1 MIYFKDWEISHDGSI
16 LARQYDH
23 LSRVL
28 LVRGT
33 PQGYDWEMR
42 VRKGDWYE
50 VIPLSPMEGDVGC
63 VLTEKHLALWG
74 WYSLQL
80 VGTLRTDGVT
90 VQHSNV
96 ISVFVAES
104 LTDGEWPASPG
115 EFIRL
120 ESNVR
125 EMNGHPPIPGE
136 NGFWMLWELDS
147 HSYTESEF
155 PLPEGLDGR
164 DGKDGVN
171 GKDGADGRNGTDG
184 KNGVDGKDGVD
195 GKTPIRGV
203 DYWTED
209 DVSAM
214 REYIDGRLGV
224 VENGTY

>member
-147 HSYTESEF
+147 HSYKESAF
-155 PLPEGLDGR
+155 PLPKGL
-164 DGKDGVN
+164 DGVN
-171 GKDGADGRNGTDG
+171 GKDGTDGRNGTDG
-184 KNGVDGKDGVD
+184 KDGVDGKDGTD

>member
-50 VIPLSPMEGDVGC
+50 TIPLSPMEGDVGC

-104 LTDGEWPASPG
+104 LTDGDWPASPS
-115 EFIRL
+115 EFTRL

-147 HSYTESEF
+147 HSYKESAF
-155 PLPEGLDGR
+155 PLPKGL
-164 DGKDGVN
+164 DGVN
-171 GKDGADGRNGTDG
+171 GKDGTDGRNGT
-184 KNGVDGKDGVD
+184 DGKDGVD

>member
-28 LVRGT
+28 LVRGV

-42 VRKGDWYE
+42 IRKGKWYE
-50 VIPLSPMEGDVGC
+50 TIPLSPMEGDVGC

-80 VGTLRTDGVT
+80 VGTLRADGVT

-96 ISVFVAES
+96 ISVFVEES
-104 LTDGEWPASPG
+104 LTDGDWPVSPS
-115 EFIRL
+115 EFTRL

-125 EMNGHPPIPGE
+125 EMNDHPPIPGE

-147 HSYTESEF
+147 HSYKESAF
-155 PLPEGLDGR
+155 PLPKGLDGK
-164 DGKDGVN
+164 DGKDGINGKDGVN
-171 GKDGADGRNGTDG
+171 GKDGRNGT
-184 KNGVDGKDGVD
+184 DGKDGVD

>member
-50 VIPLSPMEGDVGC
+50 TIPLSPMEGDVGC

-104 LTDGEWPASPG
+104 LTDGDWPASPS
-115 EFIRL
+115 EFTRL

-136 NGFWMLWELDS
+136 NGFWMLWEPDS
-147 HSYTESEF
+147 HSYKESAF
-155 PLPEGLDGR
+155 PLPKGQ
-164 DGKDGVN
+164 DGVN
-171 GKDGADGRNGTDG
+171 GKDGTDGRNGT
-184 KNGVDGKDGVD
+184 DGKDGVD

>member
-28 LVRGT
+28 LVRGV

-42 VRKGDWYE
+42 IRKGKWYE
-50 VIPLSPMEGDVGC
+50 TIPLSPMEGDVGC
-63 VLTEKHLALWG
+63 VLTEKHLTLWG

-80 VGTLRTDGVT
+80 VGTLRADGVT

-96 ISVFVAES
+96 ISVFVEES
-104 LTDGEWPASPG
+104 LTDGDWPVSPD
-115 EFIRL
+115 EFTRL

-147 HSYTESEF
+147 HSYKESAF
-155 PLPEGLDGR
+155 PLPKGL
-164 DGKDGVN
+164 DGKDG
-171 GKDGADGRNGTDG
+171 KDGTDGRNGT
-184 KNGVDGKDGVD
+184 DGKDGVD

>member
-33 PQGYDWEMR
+33 PQGYDWEVR

-80 VGTLRTDGVT
+80 VGTLRDDGVT

-104 LTDGEWPASPG
+104 LTDGDWPASPS
-115 EFIRL
+115 EFTRL

-147 HSYTESEF
+147 HSYKESAF
-155 PLPEGLDGR
+155 PLPKGLDG
-164 DGKDGVN
+164 VN
-171 GKDGADGRNGTDG
+171 
-184 KNGVDGKDGVD
+184 GKDGVD

>member
-33 PQGYDWEMR
+33 PQGYDWEVR

-104 LTDGEWPASPG
+104 LTDGEWPASPS
-115 EFIRL
+115 EFTRL
-120 ESNVR
+120 ESNVQ
-125 EMNGHPPIPGE
+125 EMDGHPPIPGE
-136 NGFWMLWELDS
+136 NGFWLVWSLES

-155 PLPEGLDGR
+155 PLPKGLN
-164 DGKDGVN
+164 GVN
-171 GKDGADGRNGTDG
+171 
-184 KNGVDGKDGVD
+184 GKDGVD

>member
-50 VIPLSPMEGDVGC
+50 TIPLSPMEGDVGC

-115 EFIRL
+115 EFTRL

-147 HSYTESEF
+147 HSYKESAF
-155 PLPEGLDGR
+155 PLPKGL
-164 DGKDGVN
+164 DGVN
-171 GKDGADGRNGTDG
+171 GKDGTDGRNGT
-184 KNGVDGKDGVD
+184 DGKDGVD

>member
-63 VLTEKHLALWG
+63 VLTEKHLALCG

-80 VGTLRTDGVT
+80 VGTLRADGVT
-90 VQHSNV
+90 IQHSNV

-104 LTDGEWPASPG
+104 LTDGDWPASPS
-115 EFIRL
+115 EFTRL

-147 HSYTESEF
+147 HSYKESDF
-155 PLPEGLDGR
+155 PLPKGLDG
-164 DGKDGVN
+164 VN
-171 GKDGADGRNGTDG
+171 
-184 KNGVDGKDGVD
+184 GKDGVD

>member
-50 VIPLSPMEGDVGC
+50 TIPLSPMEGDVGC

-104 LTDGEWPASPG
+104 LTDGDWPASPS
-115 EFIRL
+115 EFTRL

-147 HSYTESEF
+147 HSYKKSAF
-155 PLPEGLDGR
+155 PLPKGLN
-164 DGKDGVN
+164 GVN
-171 GKDGADGRNGTDG
+171 GKDGTDGRNGT
-184 KNGVDGKDGVD
+184 DGKDGVD

>member
-50 VIPLSPMEGDVGC
+50 AIPLSPMEGDVGC

-125 EMNGHPPIPGE
+125 EMNGHPPIPSE

-147 HSYTESEF
+147 HSYKESAF
-155 PLPEGLDGR
+155 PLPKGL
-164 DGKDGVN
+164 DGVN

-224 VENGTY
+224 VEHGTY

>member
-28 LVRGT
+28 LVRGV

-42 VRKGDWYE
+42 IRKGKWYE
-50 VIPLSPMEGDVGC
+50 TIPLSPMEGDVGC
-63 VLTEKHLALWG
+63 VLTEKHLTLWG

-80 VGTLRTDGVT
+80 VGTLRADGVT

-96 ISVFVAES
+96 ISVFVEES
-104 LTDGEWPASPG
+104 LTDGDWPVSPG
-115 EFIRL
+115 EFTRL

-125 EMNGHPPIPGE
+125 EMNDHPPIPGE

-147 HSYTESEF
+147 HSYKESAF
-155 PLPEGLDGR
+155 PLPKGL
-164 DGKDGVN
+164 DGKDGKDGIN
-171 GKDGADGRNGTDG
+171 GKDGT
-184 KNGVDGKDGVD
+184 DGKDGVD

>member
-28 LVRGT
+28 LVRGV

-42 VRKGDWYE
+42 IRKGKWYE
-50 VIPLSPMEGDVGC
+50 TIPLSPMEGDVGC

-80 VGTLRTDGVT
+80 VGTLRADGVT

-96 ISVFVAES
+96 ISVFVEES
-104 LTDGEWPASPG
+104 LTDGDWPVSPD
-115 EFIRL
+115 EFTRL

-147 HSYTESEF
+147 HSYKESAF
-155 PLPEGLDGR
+155 PLPKGLDGK

-171 GKDGADGRNGTDG
+171 GKDGT
-184 KNGVDGKDGVD
+184 DGKDGVD

>member
-1 MIYFKDWEISHDGSI
+1 MIYFKDWEISHDGST

-28 LVRGT
+28 LVRGV
-33 PQGYDWEMR
+33 PQGYDWEVR
-42 VRKGDWYE
+42 IRKGDWYE

-80 VGTLRTDGVT
+80 VGTLQADGVT
-90 VQHSNV
+90 VRHSNV

-104 LTDGEWPASPG
+104 LTDGDWPASPS
-115 EFIRL
+115 EFTRL
-120 ESNVR
+120 ESSVR
-125 EMNGHPPIPGE
+125 EINGHPPIPGE

-147 HSYTESEF
+147 HSYKESAF
-155 PLPEGLDGR
+155 PLPKGL
-164 DGKDGVN
+164 DGVN
-171 GKDGADGRNGTDG
+171 GKDGTDGRNGI
-184 KNGVDGKDGVD
+184 DGKDGVD

>member
-80 VGTLRTDGVT
+80 VGTLRADGVT

-104 LTDGEWPASPG
+104 LTDGDWPASPS
-115 EFIRL
+115 EFTRL

-125 EMNGHPPIPGE
+125 EMNGHPPIPGK

-147 HSYTESEF
+147 HSYKESAF
-155 PLPEGLDGR
+155 PLPKGLDG
-164 DGKDGVN
+164 VN
-171 GKDGADGRNGTDG
+171 
-184 KNGVDGKDGVD
+184 GKDGVD

>member
-125 EMNGHPPIPGE
+125 EMNCHPPIPGE

-147 HSYTESEF
+147 HSYKESAF
-155 PLPEGLDGR
+155 PLPKGL
-164 DGKDGVN
+164 DGVN

>member
-28 LVRGT
+28 LVRGV

-42 VRKGDWYE
+42 IRKGKWYE
-50 VIPLSPMEGDVGC
+50 TIPLSPMEGDVGC

-80 VGTLRTDGVT
+80 VGTLRADGVT

-96 ISVFVAES
+96 ISVFVEES
-104 LTDGEWPASPG
+104 LTDGDWPVSPD
-115 EFIRL
+115 EFTRL

-147 HSYTESEF
+147 HSYKESAF
-155 PLPEGLDGR
+155 PLPKGL
-164 DGKDGVN
+164 DGKDG
-171 GKDGADGRNGTDG
+171 KDGTDGRNGT
-184 KNGVDGKDGVD
+184 DGKDGVD

>member
-104 LTDGEWPASPG
+104 LTDGDWPASPS
-115 EFIRL
+115 EFTRL

-147 HSYTESEF
+147 HSYKESAF
-155 PLPEGLDGR
+155 LLPKGQ
-164 DGKDGVN
+164 DGVN
-171 GKDGADGRNGTDG
+171 GKDGTDGRNGT
-184 KNGVDGKDGVD
+184 DGKDGVD

>member
-80 VGTLRTDGVT
+80 VGTLRADGVT

-125 EMNGHPPIPGE
+125 EMNGHPPIPGK

-147 HSYTESEF
+147 HSYKESAF
-155 PLPEGLDGR
+155 PLPKGLDG
-164 DGKDGVN
+164 VN
-171 GKDGADGRNGTDG
+171 
-184 KNGVDGKDGVD
+184 GKDGVD

>member
-1 MIYFKDWEISHDGSI
+1 MIYFKGWEISHDGSI

-50 VIPLSPMEGDVGC
+50 TIPLSPMEGDVGC

-115 EFIRL
+115 EFTRL

-147 HSYTESEF
+147 HSYKESAF
-155 PLPEGLDGR
+155 PLPKGL
-164 DGKDGVN
+164 DGVN
-171 GKDGADGRNGTDG
+171 GKDGTDGRNGT
-184 KNGVDGKDGVD
+184 DGKDGVD

>member
-63 VLTEKHLALWG
+63 VLTEKHLALCG

-80 VGTLRTDGVT
+80 VGTLRADGVT
-90 VQHSNV
+90 IQHSNV

-104 LTDGEWPASPG
+104 LTDGDWPASPS
-115 EFIRL
+115 EFTRL

-125 EMNGHPPIPGE
+125 EINGHPPIPGE

-147 HSYTESEF
+147 HSYKESAF
-155 PLPEGLDGR
+155 PLPKGLDG
-164 DGKDGVN
+164 VN
-171 GKDGADGRNGTDG
+171 
-184 KNGVDGKDGVD
+184 GKDGVD

>member
-125 EMNGHPPIPGE
+125 EMNSHPPIPGE

-147 HSYTESEF
+147 HSYKESAF
-155 PLPEGLDGR
+155 PLPKGL
-164 DGKDGVN
+164 DGVN

>member
-33 PQGYDWEMR
+33 PQGYDWEVR

-104 LTDGEWPASPG
+104 LTDGDWPASPS
-115 EFIRL
+115 EFTRL

-147 HSYTESEF
+147 HSYKESAF
-155 PLPEGLDGR
+155 PLPKGL
-164 DGKDGVN
+164 DGVN
-171 GKDGADGRNGTDG
+171 GKDGTDGRKGT
-184 KNGVDGKDGVD
+184 DGKDGVD

>member
-50 VIPLSPMEGDVGC
+50 TIPLSPMEGDVGC

-104 LTDGEWPASPG
+104 LTDGDWPASPS
-115 EFIRL
+115 EFTRL

-147 HSYTESEF
+147 HSYKESAF
-155 PLPEGLDGR
+155 PLPKGL
-164 DGKDGVN
+164 DGVN
-171 GKDGADGRNGTDG
+171 GKDGTDGRNGT
-184 KNGVDGKDGVD
+184 DGKDGVD

-209 DVSAM
+209 DVSAV

>member
-16 LARQYDH
+16 LARQHDH

-28 LVRGT
+28 LVRGV
-33 PQGYDWEMR
+33 PQGYDWEIR
-42 VRKGDWYE
+42 IRKGKWYE
-50 VIPLSPMEGDVGC
+50 AIPLSPMEGDVGC

-80 VGTLRTDGVT
+80 VGTLRADGVT

-96 ISVFVAES
+96 ISVFVEES
-104 LTDGEWPASPG
+104 LTDGDWPASPG
-115 EFIRL
+115 EFTRL

-125 EMNGHPPIPGE
+125 EMNDHPPIPGE

-147 HSYTESEF
+147 HSYKESAF
-155 PLPEGLDGR
+155 PLPKGL
-164 DGKDGVN
+164 DGKDGKDGIN
-171 GKDGADGRNGTDG
+171 GKDGT
-184 KNGVDGKDGVD
+184 DGKDGVD

-203 DYWTED
+203 DYWTEAD
-209 DVSAM
+209 ESAM

>member
-28 LVRGT
+28 LVRGV
-33 PQGYDWEMR
+33 PQGYDWEIR
-42 VRKGDWYE
+42 IRKGKWYE
-50 VIPLSPMEGDVGC
+50 AIPLSPMEGDVGC

-80 VGTLRTDGVT
+80 VGTLRADGVT

-96 ISVFVAES
+96 ISVFVEES
-104 LTDGEWPASPG
+104 LTDGDWPVSPG
-115 EFIRL
+115 EFTRL

-125 EMNGHPPIPGE
+125 EMNSHPPIPGE

-147 HSYTESEF
+147 HSYKESAF
-155 PLPEGLDGR
+155 PLPKGL
-164 DGKDGVN
+164 DGKDGKDGIN
-171 GKDGADGRNGTDG
+171 GKDGTDGRNGT
-184 KNGVDGKDGVD
+184 DGKDGVD

>member
-147 HSYTESEF
+147 HSYKESAF
-155 PLPEGLDGR
+155 PLPKGL
-164 DGKDGVN
+164 DGVN
-171 GKDGADGRNGTDG
+171 GKDGTDGRKGT
-184 KNGVDGKDGVD
+184 DGKDGVD

>member
-125 EMNGHPPIPGE
+125 EMNCHPPIPGE

-147 HSYTESEF
+147 HSYKESAF
-155 PLPEGLDGR
+155 PLPKGL
-164 DGKDGVN
+164 DGVN
-171 GKDGADGRNGTDG
+171 GKDGTDGRNGT
-184 KNGVDGKDGVD
+184 DGKDGVD

>member
-16 LARQYDH
+16 LARQHDH

-28 LVRGT
+28 LVRGV
-33 PQGYDWEMR
+33 PQGYDWEIR
-42 VRKGDWYE
+42 IRKGKWYE
-50 VIPLSPMEGDVGC
+50 AIPLSPMEGDVGC

-80 VGTLRTDGVT
+80 VGTLRADGVT

-96 ISVFVAES
+96 ISVFVEES
-104 LTDGEWPASPG
+104 LTDGDWPVSPG
-115 EFIRL
+115 EFTRL

-125 EMNGHPPIPGE
+125 EMNDHPPIPGE

-147 HSYTESEF
+147 HSYKESAF
-155 PLPEGLDGR
+155 PLPKGL
-164 DGKDGVN
+164 DGKDGKDGIN
-171 GKDGADGRNGTDG
+171 GKDGT
-184 KNGVDGKDGVD
+184 DGKDGVD

>member
-1 MIYFKDWEISHDGSI
+1 MIYFKDWEISHDGST

-28 LVRGT
+28 LVRGV
-33 PQGYDWEMR
+33 PQGYDWEVR
-42 VRKGDWYE
+42 IRKGDWYE

-80 VGTLRTDGVT
+80 VGTLQADGVT
-90 VQHSNV
+90 VRHSNV

-104 LTDGEWPASPG
+104 LTDGDWPASPS
-115 EFIRL
+115 EFTRL
-120 ESNVR
+120 ESSVR
-125 EMNGHPPIPGE
+125 EINGHPPIPGE

-147 HSYTESEF
+147 HSYKESAF
-155 PLPEGLDGR
+155 PLPKGL
-164 DGKDGVN
+164 DGVN
-171 GKDGADGRNGTDG
+171 GKDGTDGR
-184 KNGVDGKDGVD
+184 NGVDGKDGVD

>member
-50 VIPLSPMEGDVGC
+50 VIPLSPMEGDMGC

-80 VGTLRTDGVT
+80 VGTLRADGVT

-104 LTDGEWPASPG
+104 LTDGDWPASPS
-115 EFIRL
+115 EFTRL
-120 ESNVR
+120 ESNAR
-125 EMNGHPPIPGE
+125 EMNGHPPIPGK

-147 HSYTESEF
+147 HSYKESAF
-155 PLPEGLDGR
+155 PLPKGL
-164 DGKDGVN
+164 DGVN
-171 GKDGADGRNGTDG
+171 GKDGTDGRNGT
-184 KNGVDGKDGVD
+184 DGKDGVD

>member
-147 HSYTESEF
+147 HSYKESAF
-155 PLPEGLDGR
+155 PLPKGLDGR
-164 DGKDGVN
+164 DV
-171 GKDGADGRNGTDG
+171 KDGADGR
-184 KNGVDGKDGVD
+184 NGVDGKDGVD

>member
-63 VLTEKHLALWG
+63 VLTEKHLALCG

-80 VGTLRTDGVT
+80 VGTLRADGVT
-90 VQHSNV
+90 IQHSNV

-104 LTDGEWPASPG
+104 LTDGDWPASPS
-115 EFIRL
+115 EFTRL

-147 HSYTESEF
+147 HSYKESAF
-155 PLPEGLDGR
+155 PLPKGLDG
-164 DGKDGVN
+164 VN
-171 GKDGADGRNGTDG
+171 
-184 KNGVDGKDGVD
+184 GKDGVD

>member
-104 LTDGEWPASPG
+104 LTDGDWPASPS
-115 EFIRL
+115 EFTPL
-120 ESNVR
+120 ESSVR

-147 HSYTESEF
+147 HSYKESAF
-155 PLPEGLDGR
+155 PLPKGQ
-164 DGKDGVN
+164 DGVN
-171 GKDGADGRNGTDG
+171 GKDGTDGRNGT
-184 KNGVDGKDGVD
+184 DGKDGVD

>member
-104 LTDGEWPASPG
+104 LTDGEWPASPS
-115 EFIRL
+115 EFTRL

-147 HSYTESEF
+147 HSYKESAF
-155 PLPEGLDGR
+155 PLPKGL
-164 DGKDGVN
+164 DGVN
-171 GKDGADGRNGTDG
+171 GKDGTDGRNGTDG
-184 KNGVDGKDGVD
+184 KDGVN

>member
-63 VLTEKHLALWG
+63 VLTEKHLALCG

-80 VGTLRTDGVT
+80 VGTLRADGVT

-104 LTDGEWPASPG
+104 LTDGDWPASPS
-115 EFIRL
+115 EFTRL
-120 ESNVR
+120 ESNVQ
-125 EMNGHPPIPGE
+125 EMNGHPPIPGK

-147 HSYTESEF
+147 HSYKESAF
-155 PLPEGLDGR
+155 PLPKGLDG
-164 DGKDGVN
+164 VN
-171 GKDGADGRNGTDG
+171 
-184 KNGVDGKDGVD
+184 GKDGVD

>member
-104 LTDGEWPASPG
+104 LTDGDWPASPS
-115 EFIRL
+115 EFTRL
-120 ESNVR
+120 ESNVQ
-125 EMNGHPPIPGE
+125 EMNGHPPIPGK

-147 HSYTESEF
+147 HSYKESAF
-155 PLPEGLDGR
+155 PLPKGLDG
-164 DGKDGVN
+164 VN
-171 GKDGADGRNGTDG
+171 
-184 KNGVDGKDGVD
+184 GKDGVD

>member
-28 LVRGT
+28 LVRGV

-42 VRKGDWYE
+42 IRKGKWYE
-50 VIPLSPMEGDVGC
+50 TIPLSPMEGDVGC

-80 VGTLRTDGVT
+80 VGTLRADGVT

-96 ISVFVAES
+96 ISVFVEES
-104 LTDGEWPASPG
+104 LTDGDWPVSPD
-115 EFIRL
+115 EFTQL

-125 EMNGHPPIPGE
+125 EMNDHPPIPGE

-147 HSYTESEF
+147 HSYKESAF
-155 PLPEGLDGR
+155 PLPKGL
-164 DGKDGVN
+164 DGKDGKDGIN
-171 GKDGADGRNGTDG
+171 GKDGTDGRNGT
-184 KNGVDGKDGVD
+184 DGKDGVD

>member
-80 VGTLRTDGVT
+80 VGTLRADGVT

-104 LTDGEWPASPG
+104 LTDGDWPASPS
-115 EFIRL
+115 EFTRL

-125 EMNGHPPIPGE
+125 EMNGHPPIPGK

-147 HSYTESEF
+147 HSYKESAF
-155 PLPEGLDGR
+155 PLPKGL
-164 DGKDGVN
+164 DGVN
-171 GKDGADGRNGTDG
+171 GKDGTDGRNGT
-184 KNGVDGKDGVD
+184 DGKDGVD